1 MDFMATIQRE
11 WPVISQ
17 APWSVGA
24 IAITCLGIGWVVGRF
39 LGSERIRNL
48 LSRIERRDDEIAEL
62 KRKLAELPTSPD
74 RKALR
79 LALSEFIAIGE
90 NLQNKCLIRGDDL
103 PAAEIDKWATE
114 MQTFL
119 SEKLDQSY
127 VQRLRN
133 NAGLSSVA
141 PGGVRV
147 ITMEQGNAWQWIHHR
162 IERLNQ
168 FLSELS

>member
-17 APWSVGA
+17 APWSIGTIA
-24 IAITCLGIGWVVGRF
+24 IACLGIGWVVGRF

-48 LSRIERRDDEIAEL
+48 LSRVERRDDEIAEL
-62 KRKLAELPTSPD
+62 KRKLAELPSSPD
-74 RKALR
+74 RKSLR
-79 LALSEFIAIGE
+79 LALSEFIVEGE
-90 NLQNKCLIRGDDL
+90 NLQSRCRIEGPNPPKQ
-103 PAAEIDKWATE
+103 EIDGWANRIIAI
-114 MQTFL
+114 L

-127 VQRLRN
+127 IHRLRSD
-133 NAGLSSVA
+133 AGLSPVVPTGNLSN
-141 PGGVRV
+141 
-147 ITMEQGNAWQWIHHR
+147 EQRNSWQWVHHR